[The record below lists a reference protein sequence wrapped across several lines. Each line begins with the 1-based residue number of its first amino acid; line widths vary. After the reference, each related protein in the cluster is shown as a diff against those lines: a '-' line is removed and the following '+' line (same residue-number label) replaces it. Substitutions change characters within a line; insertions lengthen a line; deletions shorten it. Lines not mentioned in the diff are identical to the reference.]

1 MNSTHSGEP
10 STIGGVGAGRI
21 VSRMRKT
28 DATVRAAQAITAA
41 AAASALSAEWNM
53 VGGLRRATGE
63 RLR

>member
-1 MNSTHSGEP
+1 MNSIHSGEP
-10 STIGGVGAGRI
+10 KTIGGAGSGRI
-21 VSRMRKT
+21 VSSRAKT
-28 DATVRAAQAITAA
+28 DARARAAQATNAA